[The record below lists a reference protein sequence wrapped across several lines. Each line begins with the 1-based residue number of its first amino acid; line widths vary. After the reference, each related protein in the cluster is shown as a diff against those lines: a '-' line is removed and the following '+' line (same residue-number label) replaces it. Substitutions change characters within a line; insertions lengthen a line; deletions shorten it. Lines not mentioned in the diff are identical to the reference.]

1 MIEERE
7 TELEDLFY
15 NFDVGFDQLTSDL
28 DFITKENQID
38 GHFVMYVLFI
48 NIDLCQVFVN
58 KLEI

>member
-38 GHFVMYVLFI
+38 GHFVMYV
-48 NIDLCQVFVN
+48 
-58 KLEI
+58 